1 MKKTVKIIALILAVI
16 TVVGMLAS
24 CGITNTEKKEREVI
38 GEVTD
43 FILTSETSYNLINH
57 PRILLMALRLKIK
70 GYEVQLGNGYV
81 HGYKD
86 GEFFEASVYHST
98 FAAIRGKKDAAEF
111 YEMVYGEDLY
121 AGRLG
126 RIVYWGTEE
135 SGVMAGLSIPEGIWV
150 FAVSKLKDILP
161 RDIYALIS

>member
-24 CGITNTEKKEREVI
+24 CGITNTEKKERDVV
-38 GEVTD
+38 GDVTS

-70 GYEVQLGNGYV
+70 GYEVALGNGYI

-98 FAAIRGKKDAAEF
+98 FAAIRGKVSIAK
-111 YEMVYGEDLY
+111 YEEYLY

-126 RIVYWGTEE
+126 RIVYIGSEE

-161 RDIYALIS
+161 RDIYVLIS

>member
-38 GEVTD
+38 GDVAD

-70 GYEVQLGNGYV
+70 GYEVVLGNGWV
-81 HGYKD
+81 GGYKD
-86 GEFFEASVYHST
+86 GESFEASVYHST
-98 FAAIRGKKDAAEF
+98 FAAIRGKKDAAE
-111 YEMVYGEDLY
+111 YADVWGGHLY

-126 RIVYWGTEE
+126 RIVYMGTEE